1 MIKRGVL
8 LAREYISEVLSFA
21 YAKSWWALG
30 KNERASKLAGLSS
43 KLKSWGA
50 SSNAAKAGLYN
61 SLRGDS
67 DVLLWLMCENPKDLM
82 AAKLMAEESLSEHAL
97 WKAGFLSVYTSSKEK
112 PEPDGKDYFVAYPMS
127 KKPDWYLLGKEE
139 SKRIVA
145 DHVKIAVE
153 SSHNKGIT
161 SYTTKSFGIADYEF
175 VVIYEIPNIFE
186 WVAVTEEL
194 RSAEARK
201 WITNEAPILT
211 GIRMDV

>member
-1 MIKRGVL
+1 MAK
-8 LAREYISEVLSFA
+8 EYISEVLSFA
-21 YAKSWWALG
+21 YAPGWWAME
-30 KNERASKLAGLSS
+30 KDERESKLAELSS
-43 KLKSWGA
+43 KLKSWGI
-50 SSNAAKAGLYN
+50 SSNAIKAGLYD
-61 SLRGDS
+61 SLRSDS
-67 DVLLWLMCENPKDLM
+67 DLLFWLMCEDPKKIL
-82 AAKLMAEESLSEHAL
+82 AAKLMIEESLSGYVTGRT
-97 WKAGFLSVYTSSKEK
+97 GFLSVYPSSKEK
-112 PEPDGKDYFVAYPMS
+112 PGPDGKDYFVAYPMS
-127 KKPDWYLLGKEE
+127 KRPDWYLQGMEE

-175 VVIYEIPNIFE
+175 VVIYEIPDIFE

>member
-1 MIKRGVL
+1 MIKQGVM

-30 KNERASKLAGLSS
+30 KEERALKLSGLSS

-50 SSNAAKAGLYN
+50 SPNVAKSELYN
-61 SLRGDS
+61 SLRADS
-67 DVLLWLMCENPKDLM
+67 DVLIWLMCEKPEELL
-82 AAKLMAEESLSEHAL
+82 AAKLMVEEYLSEYAL
-97 WKAGFLSVYTSSKEK
+97 SRAGFLSVYNSSKEK
-112 PEPDGKDYFVAYPMS
+112 PEPEGKDYFVAYPMS
-127 KKPDWYLLGKEE
+127 KKPDWYLLGKDE

>member
-1 MIKRGVL
+1 MIKPGVL
-8 LAREYISEVLSFA
+8 LAKEYLSEVLSFA
-21 YAKSWWALG
+21 YSRHWWSI
-30 KNERASKLAGLSS
+30 KKEERVSKLAELSS
-43 KLKSWGA
+43 KLRSWST
-50 SSNAAKAGLYN
+50 SSNAEKAGLYS
-61 SLRGDS
+61 SLRADS
-67 DVLLWLMCENPKDLM
+67 DVLIWLMCENPKDIA
-82 AAKLMAEESLSEHAL
+82 AAKLMLKESLSEYVV
-97 WKAGFLSVYTSSKEK
+97 WGTGFLSIYTSAKEK
-112 PEPDGKDYFVAYPMS
+112 DEPEGKDYFVAYPMS
-127 KKPDWYLLGKEE
+127 KKPDWYLLGKDE
-139 SKRIVA
+139 SKRIIA

-175 VVIYEIPNIFE
+175 VVLYEIPDIFE

>member
-1 MIKRGVL
+1 MAVD
-8 LAREYISEVLSFA
+8 YISEVLSFA
-21 YAKSWWALG
+21 YAPNWWAL
-30 KNERASKLAGLSS
+30 KKEDRESKLSGLLS

-50 SSNAAKAGLYN
+50 SCNAAKAELYD
-61 SLRGDS
+61 SLRWDS
-67 DVLLWLMCENPKDLM
+67 DVIFWLMCQDPKEIM
-82 AAKLMAEESLSEHAL
+82 EAKLMIGESLSEYAVA
-97 WKAGFLSVYTSSKEK
+97 KSGFLSVYSSSKEK
-112 PEPDGKDYFVAYPMS
+112 ADLEGRDYFVAYPMS

-139 SKRIVA
+139 SKRIIA

-153 SSHNKGIT
+153 SSHNRGIT

-186 WVAVTEEL
+186 WAAVTEEL

>member
-1 MIKRGVL
+1 MFF
-8 LAREYISEVLSFA
+8 LAREYLSEVLSFA
-21 YAKSWWALG
+21 YSKSWWSIKKEA
-30 KNERASKLAGLSS
+30 RASKLAELSS
-43 KLKSWGA
+43 KLKSWRD
-50 SSNAAKAGLYN
+50 SSNAAKAELYS
-61 SLRGDS
+61 SLRADS
-67 DVLLWLMCENPKDLM
+67 DVLIWLMCENPKDIA
-82 AAKLMAEESLSEHAL
+82 AAKLILKESLSKYAV
-97 WKAGFLSVYTSSKEK
+97 WSTGFLSAYASAKEK
-112 PEPDGKDYFVAYPMS
+112 DEPSGKDYFVAYPMS